1 MTIEQIRAAL
11 PTHIILTPG
20 LHKSQNG
27 DEIGV
32 AQKNGSVV
40 WIAPMFDGRYEWV
53 FERPD
58 GGRDYVV
65 LQTAIDDKIIWRRP
79 IPPHILDNQAFW
91 IWRGDRQEYP
101 TAAELA
107 EVGGID
113 SWRAQIIAGRLY
125 DKWLLE
131 QMGDV

>member
-1 MTIEQIRAAL
+1 MAVTKPNRGALTLEKIRAAL
-11 PTHIILTPG
+11 PTHIPLTPG
-20 LHKSQNG
+20 VHKLRVG
-27 DEIGV
+27 DEEG
-32 AQKNGSVV
+32 
-40 WIAPMFDGRYEWV
+40 YEDRI
-53 FERPD
+53 EES
-58 GGRDYVV
+58 DYWMRIDESFVGLPV
-65 LQTAIDDKIIWRRP
+65 LSELYRRP

-91 IWRGDRQEYP
+91 IWRGDEQEYP

-131 QMGDV
+131 QMENV